1 MQPQTTLKRKAR
13 HVDEISVTD
22 CSRSHHFENF
32 RWQTLAKIST
42 WRHFCFSE
50 KIKFINMTTWHE
62 SHNSYLGTYFCA
74 ENIGYRSCAT
84 FHERAYCRPILEC
97 FMDEFV
103 QNLSSAT
110 KLWSHVYHIIKIT
123 RTVRV
128 LLYDLFNCDFALA
141 NLADILQGYLTG
153 AGAINITA
161 QVPVGFGLAP
171 SRRQAIAWTNADPV
185 YWRIYAVLGDELKTG
200 HLDYSHCGEM
210 PN

>member
-1 MQPQTTLKRKAR
+1 MDLIGLILGHFGPAN
-13 HVDEISVTD
+13 
-22 CSRSHHFENF
+22 RSKYRSFNSSIWLRDTSH
-32 RWQTLAKIST
+32 T
-42 WRHFCFSE
+42 
-50 KIKFINMTTWHE
+50 
-62 SHNSYLGTYFCA
+62 HNSYLATYSCA

-110 KLWSHVYHIIKIT
+110 KLWSHVYYMIKIT

-153 AGAINITA
+153 AGESSLLLQCQWVLLCFGTSRLYRYSSRLPHWPWNTLISPMPGEQPWKIWINASPKRQKLIT
-161 QVPVGFGLAP
+161 
-171 SRRQAIAWTNADPV
+171 IT
-185 YWRIYAVLGDELKTG
+185 
-200 HLDYSHCGEM
+200 
-210 PN
+210 